1 MYSNQGIILEFQLF
15 PKRCKVVPMTRP
27 LSEALLRV
35 RIPQELKDA
44 CEEKA
49 QELRMTLSEFVR
61 DAMQARLTADSP
73 TKNGGGLNLES
84 LLQEAGERGIYEVV
98 LRTQP
103 RRQPSKRASPGGK

>member
-1 MYSNQGIILEFQLF
+1 M
-15 PKRCKVVPMTRP
+15 VVPMTRP

-35 RIPQELKDA
+35 RIPQDLKDA

-49 QELRMTLSEFVR
+49 QQLRMTLSEFVR
-61 DAMQARLTADSP
+61 DAMQARLTADSS
-73 TKNGGGLNLES
+73 TNKDGGGLNLES